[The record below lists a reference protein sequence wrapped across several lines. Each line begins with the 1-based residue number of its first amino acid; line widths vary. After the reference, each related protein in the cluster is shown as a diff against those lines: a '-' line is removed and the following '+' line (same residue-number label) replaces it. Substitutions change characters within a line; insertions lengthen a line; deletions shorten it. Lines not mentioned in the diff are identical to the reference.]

1 MSQPDSEKELN
12 IAFFEHNPYMSVE
25 LLDLLND
32 YQIVCYNDDA
42 TYRYLKEHWD
52 IESYLNT
59 EFLEEPESDQVAAIM
74 LGDENFL
81 DRAIQD
87 KASSKI
93 LFFYMNKRMDELRE
107 KTGMPMLLPSFDIQE
122 RLGNKIFL
130 SEICDTLGLA
140 KNKSLPFEK
149 VPEDSAALF
158 EKCKET
164 LGVPFIVQDALGES
178 GWDTSL
184 VKSEEELKE
193 AKKKI
198 KNGLKATKY
207 LSNNIPVS
215 VHVCILENKII
226 IRGPW
231 LQLIG
236 LPELSASPFRFTG
249 NDTNQTLLSKEF
261 TEEVLVMSQKISQFL
276 KDEGYRGILGID
288 YLWDKDTGVIYPQ
301 EINSR
306 FVGLTRLLTG
316 MQKDQSLFPDL
327 LKHIEAFATPSYT
340 QKAQN
345 LKEGD
350 IDFSDYN
357 YSQVIVRN
365 NESKNIKI
373 HTRLEPGIYKIHDG
387 LLQKSKQSLFM
398 HDMEGDEILITS
410 AAHAGCELWPG
421 EVIVRLILKKS
432 VVDDSEYKLREGAV
446 QLVDMIRKQATSR
459 SE

>member
-1 MSQPDSEKELN
+1 MNHPDSERNLKV
-12 IAFFEHNPYMSVE
+12 IFFEHNPYMSVE

-32 YQIVCYNDDA
+32 YKIICYNDDT
-42 TYRYLKEHWD
+42 TYQYLKEHWD

-59 EFLEEPESDQVAAIM
+59 EFIEEPESDQVAEIM
-74 LGDENFL
+74 LGDEGFL
-81 DRAIQD
+81 NRTIQDRAH
-87 KASSKI
+87 SKI
-93 LFFYMNKRMDELRE
+93 LFFYMNRRMNELRE
-107 KTGMPMLLPSFDIQE
+107 KTGMPMLLPAFDVQE

-130 SEICDTLGLA
+130 SEICDKLGLA
-140 KNKSLPFEK
+140 KNKSVSFEK
-149 VPEDSAALF
+149 VPEDAAELF

-164 LGVPFIVQDALGES
+164 LGIPFIVQDALGES

-184 VKSEEELKE
+184 VNSEDELRE

-198 KNGLKATKY
+198 KNGLKAAKY
-207 LSNNIPVS
+207 LSNNVPVS

-249 NDTNQTLLSKEF
+249 NDTNQSLLSKKF
-261 TEEVLVMSQKISQFL
+261 IDEVLTVSQKISQFV
-276 KDEGYRGILGID
+276 KGEGYQGILGID

-316 MQKDQSLFPDL
+316 IQKDQSLFPDL
-327 LKHIEAFATPSYT
+327 LKHIEAFDTPNYT
-340 QKAQN
+340 QKAKSLQD
-345 LKEGD
+345 GD
-350 IDFSDYN
+350 IDFSNRN

-365 NESKNIKI
+365 NESNNIKI
-373 HTRLEPGIYKIHDG
+373 LTRLEPGIYKIQNC
-387 LLQKSKQSLFM
+387 LLQKSKQSLFV
-398 HDMEGDEILITS
+398 HDMEDDEVLITS
-410 AAHAGCELWPG
+410 AAHTGCELWPG

-432 VVDDSEYKLREGAV
+432 VVDDLEYKLREEAV
-446 QLVDMIRKQATSR
+446 QLVDVIRKQTTSS